1 MTHLAQGRLQVLQV
15 YKLIQ
20 YVRQRDKAEIEKL
33 LTMGVPHLV
42 NLGEP
47 SQGEYALHLAAVAND
62 VEICKLLLSLGA
74 LPNVVDKDGRTAA
87 MIAAEA
93 GHDTTLE
100 VLAEADADMSIVD
113 KDGKGI
119 LYYCIAP
126 TSRHLR
132 CLEIALAHGADVNN
146 CANEGK
152 PIFLLACEQA
162 AACSEMCLQILEKG
176 ADPNS
181 RFELTGHTALMEA
194 SREGAIEVV
203 CAILERGCEINVLQN
218 ERFNAAHFAA
228 QGGHFEV
235 IRALVAHD
243 CEIDVIN
250 MDGNT
255 ALHLA
260 ALGGFVGTAKFLA
273 QRGSNPKMKNLQQKT
288 PGAAAKANGHKAVS
302 KELRKAER
310 LFAKYAKPHVK
321 NPNAPWAIRL
331 YDWSLYHELALRNA
345 FATMDR
351 GDGTLTKEDFAAVLM
366 EKNAPM
372 KEEEITAL
380 MTAHDKARTGVID
393 INEFFKGTKY
403 LEKVYLMS
411 SYAPKKKK
419 GRRGRRGKK
428 GKLVIPIPICTLP
441 EEYIARRE
449 DGGPPEFMIEMHKHL
464 TDGNRFSRDHPPEHP
479 LQDDSAWY
487 LEKPEK
493 VYTNINYAAKAED
506 MQSLKKAF
514 FQGVPVNVQ
523 DKFFTTPLMAACAD
537 GNFTLAKYL
546 VESKANV
553 NAYDN
558 LLWTP
563 LHHACHSG
571 QQDIV
576 ELLIKAGASVNAVS
590 INGATPLMR
599 AIESCRLDCVTYLIS
614 HGANV
619 DMENNKGQNALDLA
633 NAYADLRII
642 QVVKEKLDSLPKKEK
657 PKTRGGKGAKG
668 GSAASSRPQTTAAG
682 STVAEP
688 LVPILPHPL
697 RSPKRDVYKESIAKK
712 SEMLNSGIP
721 KKVDITFV
729 PTNIWGNPPTTED
742 LIQKRVENRERFTY
756 EVDFSDF
763 LMPFRKNL
771 KKKLEEL
778 EATGAK

>member
-1 MTHLAQGRLQVLQV
+1 MTEIAEGRLQILQV

-33 LTMGVPHLV
+33 LQLGVPHLV
-42 NLGEP
+42 NLSEP

-74 LPNVVDKDGRTAA
+74 EPNVVDKDGRTAA

-93 GHDTTLE
+93 GHDSTIE
-100 VLAEADADMSIVD
+100 VLAEANADMSIVD
-113 KDGKGI
+113 KSGKGI

-126 TSRHLR
+126 TIRHLH
-132 CLEIALAHGADVNN
+132 CVEIALAHGADVNS
-146 CANEGK
+146 CPADGK
-152 PIFLLACEQA
+152 PVFLLACEQA

-181 RFELTGHTALMEA
+181 KFEATGHTALMEA
-194 SREGAIEVV
+194 AREGAIEVV
-203 CAILERGCEINVLQN
+203 CAILEKGCEVNLLQID
-218 ERFNAAHFAA
+218 RFNAAHFAA
-228 QGGHFEV
+228 QGGFFE
-235 IRALVAHD
+235 IIQALIAYD
-243 CEIDVIN
+243 CDINVIN

-260 ALGGFVGTAKFLA
+260 AIGGFVDCAKFLA
-273 QRGSNPKMKNLQQKT
+273 QRGSNPKIKNLQQKT
-288 PGAAAKANGHKAVS
+288 PGAAAKANGHKAVA

-310 LFAKYAKPHVK
+310 LFNKYNKSQIK

-331 YDWSLYHELALRNA
+331 YDWSIYHELALRNT

-351 GDGTLTKEDFAAVLM
+351 GDGTLTREDFIAILQ
-366 EKNAPM
+366 EKNVPM
-372 KEEEITAL
+372 QEEELTAL
-380 MTAHDKARTGVID
+380 MVAHDKARTGVID

-403 LEKVYLMS
+403 LTKVYLMA
-411 SYAPKKKK
+411 SYEPKKKRK
-419 GRRGRRGKK
+419 KAKRSKK
-428 GKLVIPIPICTLP
+428 GKLSIPIPICTLP
-441 EEYIARRE
+441 EEYIIRRE
-449 DGGPPEFMIEMHKHL
+449 DGGPPEFMIENFKNF
-464 TDGNRFSRDHPPEHP
+464 TDANRFYRDKPPEHP

-493 VYTNINYAAKAED
+493 VYTNINYAVKAED

-523 DKFFTTPLMAACAD
+523 DKYFATPLMAACED

-546 VESKANV
+546 VENKANV

-571 QQDIV
+571 QRDIV
-576 ELLIKAGASVNAVS
+576 ELLLKAGALINAVS

-599 AIESCRLDCVTYLIS
+599 AIESCRLDCVTYLIN
-614 HGANV
+614 HGARV
-619 DMENNKGQNALDLA
+619 DMENNKGQNALDIA
-633 NAYADLRII
+633 NAFADIRII
-642 QVVKEKLDSLPKKEK
+642 EVVKTKLDSLPKKDK
-657 PKTRGGKGAKG
+657 PKAKGGKGAKK
-668 GSAASSRPQTTAAG
+668 GSAASSRPQTTAVG
-682 STVAEP
+682 SSVAEM
-688 LVPILPHPL
+688 VPVLPHKL
-697 RSPKRDVYKESIAKK
+697 RLPKKDLPKDSIAKK
-712 SEMLNSGIP
+712 SEILNSGGP

-729 PTNIWGNPPTTED
+729 PKNIWSNPPTTEE

-756 EVDFSDF
+756 EVDFNDF
-763 LMPFRKNL
+763 LMPFKKNI
-771 KKKLEEL
+771 KKKLDEL
-778 EATGAK
+778 KSEVAK

>member
-1 MTHLAQGRLQVLQV
+1 MTGIAQGRLQILQV

-33 LTMGVPHLV
+33 LTLGVPHLV
-42 NLGEP
+42 NLSEP
-47 SQGEYALHLAAVAND
+47 CQGEYALHLASVAND

-74 LPNVVDKDGRTAA
+74 ESNVVDKNGRTAA
-87 MIAAEA
+87 MIAAEV
-93 GHDTTLE
+93 GHDRTLE
-100 VLAEADADMSIVD
+100 ALAEAHGDMTLVD

-126 TSRHLR
+126 TVRHLR
-132 CLEIALAHGADVNN
+132 CLEIALAHGADINN
-146 CANEGK
+146 CSNNGK
-152 PIFLLACEQA
+152 PVFLLACEQA
-162 AACSEMCLQILEKG
+162 AACTEMCLQILEKG

-181 RFELTGHTALMEA
+181 RYEVTGHTALMEA

-203 CAILERGCEINVLQN
+203 CAILEKGCEINVLQN
-218 ERFNAAHFAA
+218 ERYNAAHFAA

-243 CEIDVIN
+243 CDLNVIN
-250 MDGNT
+250 LDGNT

-260 ALGGFVGTAKFLA
+260 ALGGFIDTAKFLA
-273 QRGSNPKMKNLQQKT
+273 QRGSNPKLKNLQQKT
-288 PGAAAKANGHKAVS
+288 PAAAAKANGHKAVV

-310 LFAKYAKPHVK
+310 LFTKYSKPDVK

-331 YDWSLYHELALRNA
+331 YDWSLYHELALRNL

-351 GDGTLTKEDFAAVLM
+351 GDGTLAKEDFAAILM
-366 EKNAPM
+366 EKNVPM

-380 MTAHDKARTGVID
+380 MAAHDKARTGVID
-393 INEFFKGTKY
+393 VNEFFKGTKY

-411 SYAPKKKK
+411 SYEPKKKK
-419 GRRGRRGKK
+419 GKKGKRGKK
-428 GKLVIPIPICTLP
+428 GKLAIPIPICTLP
-441 EEYIARRE
+441 EEYITRRE
-449 DGGPPEFMIEMHKHL
+449 DGGPPEFMIESFKTF
-464 TDGNRFSRDHPPEHP
+464 TDRNRFSRDNPPEHP

-546 VESKANV
+546 VETKANV

-576 ELLIKAGASVNAVS
+576 ELLLNNGALINATS

-599 AIESCRLDCVTYLIS
+599 AIESCRLDCVTYLIN
-614 HGANV
+614 HGARV

-633 NAYADLRII
+633 NAYADVRII
-642 QVVKEKLDSLPKKEK
+642 RVVKEKLDSLPKKDK
-657 PKTRGGKGAKG
+657 LKKAAKGAKG
-668 GSAASSRPQTTAAG
+668 GSAAPSRPQTAAAK
-682 STVAEP
+682 SSQAEM
-688 LVPILPHPL
+688 VNSSSHRL
-697 RSPKRDVYKESIAKK
+697 RSPKRDYPKDSIARK
-712 SEMLNSGIP
+712 SEMLNSGMA
-721 KKVDITFV
+721 KKIDITFV
-729 PTNIWGNPPTTED
+729 PKNIWGSPPTTEE
-742 LIQKRVENRERFTY
+742 LIQRRVENRERFTY
-756 EVDFSDF
+756 EVDFNDF
-763 LMPFRKNL
+763 LMPFKKNL

-778 EATGAK
+778 EPTVVK

>member
-1 MTHLAQGRLQVLQV
+1 MTDFAEGRLQILQV

-42 NLGEP
+42 NLSEP

-62 VEICKLLLSLGA
+62 VETCKLLLSLGA
-74 LPNVVDKDGRTAA
+74 EPNVVDKDGRTAA
-87 MIAAEA
+87 MIAAEV
-93 GHDTTLE
+93 GHDKTLE
-100 VLAEADADMSIVD
+100 VLAEAKADMTMVD
-113 KDGKGI
+113 KNGKGI

-126 TSRHLR
+126 TVRHLR

-146 CANEGK
+146 CSNDGK
-152 PIFLLACEQA
+152 PVFLLACEQA
-162 AACSEMCLQILEKG
+162 AACTEMCLQILEKG

-181 RFELTGHTALMEA
+181 KFELTGHTALMEA

-218 ERFNAAHFAA
+218 ERYNAAHFAA

-243 CEIDVIN
+243 CDINVIN
-250 MDGNT
+250 FDGNT

-260 ALGGFVGTAKFLA
+260 ALGGFADTAKFLA

-288 PGAAAKANGHKAVS
+288 PAAAAKVSGYKAVS

-310 LFAKYAKPHVK
+310 LFTKYTKPNVK

-331 YDWSLYHELALRNA
+331 YDWSLYHELALRNS

-351 GDGTLTKEDFAAVLM
+351 GDGTLAKEDFAAILM
-366 EKNAPM
+366 EKNVPM
-372 KEEEITAL
+372 KEEEIAAL
-380 MTAHDKARTGVID
+380 MTAHDKTRSGVID

-411 SYAPKKKK
+411 SYEPKKKK
-419 GRRGRRGKK
+419 VKKGKRGKK
-428 GKLVIPIPICTLP
+428 GKLAIPIPICTFP
-441 EEYIARRE
+441 EEYITRRE
-449 DGGPPEFMIEMHKHL
+449 DGGPPEFMIESFKTF
-464 TDGNRFSRDHPPEHP
+464 TDRNRFSRDNPPEHP

-487 LEKPEK
+487 LDKPEK
-493 VYTNINYAAKAED
+493 VYTSINYAARAED
-506 MQSLKKAF
+506 MQSLKRAF
-514 FQGVPVNVQ
+514 FQGVPVDVQ

-546 VESKANV
+546 VEAKANV

-558 LLWTP
+558 LRWTP
-563 LHHACHSG
+563 LHHACHTG

-576 ELLIKAGASVNAVS
+576 KLLLDAGALINAVS

-599 AIESCRLDCVTYLIS
+599 AVESCRLDCVMYLID
-614 HGANV
+614 HGAKV
-619 DMENNKGQNALDLA
+619 DMENIKGQNALDLA
-633 NAYADLRII
+633 NAYADIRII
-642 QVVKEKLDSLPKKEK
+642 EVVKAKLDSLPKKEK
-657 PKTRGGKGAKG
+657 PKKAGKGAKG

-682 STVAEP
+682 SSPGEMVSTQLYP
-688 LVPILPHPL
+688 LK
-697 RSPKRDVYKESIAKK
+697 SPKRNVPKDSIAKK
-712 SEMLNSGIP
+712 SEMLNSGVA
-721 KKVDITFV
+721 KKIDITFV
-729 PTNIWGNPPTTED
+729 PKSVWAHPPTTEE
-742 LIQKRVENRERFTY
+742 LIQRRVENRERFTH
-756 EVDFSDF
+756 EVDFNDF
-763 LMPFRKNL
+763 LMPFKKNI
-771 KKKLEEL
+771 KKKLEEP
-778 EATGAK
+778 EATASVK